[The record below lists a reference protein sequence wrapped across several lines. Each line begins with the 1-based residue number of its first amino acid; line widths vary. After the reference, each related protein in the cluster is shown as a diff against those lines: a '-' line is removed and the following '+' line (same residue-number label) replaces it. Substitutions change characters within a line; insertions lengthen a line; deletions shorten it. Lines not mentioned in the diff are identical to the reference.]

1 MSDYIDIT
9 EDYIY
14 RCLENY
20 IKFNEQTE
28 FNVTL
33 AISTIQ
39 AVSMAFISQCKNK
52 TCSGKSFLKKISSEI
67 SILFENNEL
76 FKTGKCNYQH
86 WDNIRNSFSHMME
99 ENVKILPNKEKE
111 IEKIR
116 FKCDGMETEQ
126 IVPVESLHKFLIEL
140 HGIVVSYQNSKSTK
154 C

>member
-20 IKFNEQTE
+20 IKFNKQTE

-52 TCSGKSFLKKISSEI
+52 TCSGESFLKKISSEI
-67 SILFENNEL
+67 STLFENNEL

-99 ENVKILPNKEKE
+99 ENVKIVPNK
-111 IEKIR
+111 
-116 FKCDGMETEQ
+116 
-126 IVPVESLHKFLIEL
+126 
-140 HGIVVSYQNSKSTK
+140 
-154 C
+154 

>member
-39 AVSMAFISQCKNK
+39 AVSMAFVSQCKNK
-52 TCSGKSFLKKISSEI
+52 TCS
-67 SILFENNEL
+67 
-76 FKTGKCNYQH
+76 
-86 WDNIRNSFSHMME
+86 
-99 ENVKILPNKEKE
+99 
-111 IEKIR
+111 
-116 FKCDGMETEQ
+116 
-126 IVPVESLHKFLIEL
+126 
-140 HGIVVSYQNSKSTK
+140 
-154 C
+154 

>member
-1 MSDYIDIT
+1 MSEYIDIT

-33 AISTIQ
+33 AVSTIQ
-39 AVSMAFISQCKNK
+39 AVSMAFVSQCKNK
-52 TCSGKSFLKKISSEI
+52 TCSGKSFLKLISSEI
-67 SILFENNEL
+67 STLFENNKL
-76 FKTGKCNYQH
+76 FQTGKNNYQH
-86 WDNIRNSFSHMME
+86 WNNIRNSFSHMME
-99 ENVKILPNKEKE
+99 ENVKILPNDEKE

-116 FKCDGMETEQ
+116 FKCDEMKEEQ
-126 IVPVESLHKFLIEL
+126 IVPVENLHKFLVEL
-140 HGIVVSYQNSKSTK
+140 HKIIDSHKKSKSPK